1 MNIFLKKYMR
11 KLSILLIL
19 LLLAITSC
27 SKHKDEKTA
36 DQLAEEGNTYFEEK
50 NYKDAIESYEKL
62 TDWYPFS
69 VHAKEAELRIA
80 DAHYKLEEYEQATA
94 AYSEFSQLHPRDPK
108 VAYVLYQ
115 IGRCYY
121 DQLEPPDRD
130 QTPAINAIDAF
141 RNLKLQFPDSEYSN
155 EVNAYI
161 DQCLKNLAEQ
171 DLYVGKF
178 YFKSRHYR
186 AARDRFLSVINN
198 YPDFGSHQ
206 EAQDYIGKCDAYLAE
221 ILGSGT

>member
-1 MNIFLKKYMR
+1 MKRFSTLT
-11 KLSILLIL
+11 ILFIA

-36 DQLAEEGNTYFEEK
+36 EQLAEEGNTYFEEE

-80 DAHYKLEEYEQATA
+80 DAHYKLEEYDQAIA

-108 VAYVLYQ
+108 VAYVLYH

-121 DQLEPPDRD
+121 DQLEPSDRD
-130 QTPAINAIDAF
+130 QTPSINAIDAF

-186 AARDRFLSVINN
+186 AARDRFLSVINK
-198 YPDFGSHQ
+198 YPDFGFHQ
-206 EAQDYIGKCDAYLAE
+206 EAQGYIQQCDEHLAA
-221 ILGSGT
+221 ILGSDS